1 MMSFKIP
8 TFISEY
14 FATVPHE
21 QKQEAID
28 RYKRWYSHEFTE
40 MFMDY
45 LESQHAQLVKEDE
58 EKSDFI
64 SRFQFSYVSIRNKSA
79 RKVLKSLLS
88 KMEWKV

>member
-1 MMSFKIP
+1 MSFKIP

-28 RYKRWYSHEFTE
+28 KYKRWYSHEFTE

-45 LESQHAQLVKEDE
+45 LDAQHAQLVKDDE
-58 EKSDFI
+58 EKSDFL
-64 SRFQFSYVSIRNKSA
+64 SKFQFSYVSIRNKA
-79 RKVLKSLLS
+79 KRNLLKTLLT
-88 KMEWKV
+88 KMNWEA